1 MFHNAKKLQKI
12 PPPIF
17 TFFIIFAPR
26 NANYHVLRLIII
38 ITYLYKQK

>member
-1 MFHNAKKLQKI
+1 MFHSAKKLQKM
-12 PPPIF
+12 PPPYLLF
-17 TFFIIFAPR
+17 LLPLPPE